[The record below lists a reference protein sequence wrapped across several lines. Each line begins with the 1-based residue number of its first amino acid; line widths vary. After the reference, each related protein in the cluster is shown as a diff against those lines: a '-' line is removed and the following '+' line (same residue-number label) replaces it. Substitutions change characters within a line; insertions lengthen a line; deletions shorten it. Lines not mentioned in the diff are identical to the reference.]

1 VLTDYDIGKYLR
13 NVQRTV
19 YNRLNPNQDK
29 KRKTTTSDYNFT
41 KILNKSNETRRHSLN
56 IMNKR
61 EHGHSFKFKRELATL
76 AASKHKSMLGDV
88 S

>member
-1 VLTDYDIGKYLR
+1 
-13 NVQRTV
+13 
-19 YNRLNPNQDK
+19 LNPNKEK
-29 KRKTTTSDYNFT
+29 KRNTASDYNFT
-41 KILNKSNETRRHSLN
+41 TMLNKSSESRRNSLN
-56 IMNKR
+56 VMSKR

>member
-1 VLTDYDIGKYLR
+1 M
-13 NVQRTV
+13 
-19 YNRLNPNQDK
+19 
-29 KRKTTTSDYNFT
+29 KRKSTSEYNFT
-41 KILNKSNETRRHSLN
+41 TTLNKSSESRRHSLN
-56 IMNKR
+56 VMNKR